1 MKRYFKVFAMI
12 ASFGTITNVAMAEEP
27 ATSNIKL
34 EASAD
39 IVTSYIWRGQDCA
52 GFSIQPSVTISSD
65 KTGLSFGA
73 WASAELFEGHEWANM
88 SEFDWFLEWHKGGLM
103 LGLTDYNFATGKYF
117 GDWNFSS
124 SSSHT
129 LEANINY
136 DFGPLALSWNTAL
149 AGADHRIT
157 DDGKLKRNYST
168 YLEVSAPWKL
178 AGIEGSA
185 AVGASLW
192 NDGFTAIG
200 NEKLNIV
207 NVSLTATKEFFK
219 IPFSA
224 SVIAN
229 PQTDKVYFVIGLTL

>member
-1 MKRYFKVFAMI
+1 MVV
-12 ASFGTITNVAMAEEP
+12 SFMALTTVAKAEEP
-27 ATSNIKL
+27 ATSIKV
-34 EASAD
+34 EAAAD
-39 IVTSYIWRGQDCA
+39 VVSSYIWRGQDCA
-52 GFSIQPSVTISSD
+52 GFSIQPSVTISSE

-73 WASAELFEGHEWANM
+73 WASAELFEGNEWANM
-88 SEFDWFLEWHKGGLM
+88 NEFDWFLEWNKGGFM
-103 LGLTDYNFATGKYF
+103 IGLTDYNFCTGKYF

-129 LEANINY
+129 LEANIKY
-136 DFGPLALSWNTAL
+136 DFGPLALAWNTAL
-149 AGADHRIT
+149 AGADHRKT

-168 YLEVSAPWKL
+168 YFEVSAPWKL

-229 PQTDKVYFVIGLTL
+229 PQTDKVFFVIGLTL